1 MNICMDKTEG
11 QRNVEAIERAITS
24 KQAEV
29 SDAAKKLNDVMAE
42 LRGLKAALDV
52 VKPKAT

>member
-1 MNICMDKTEG
+1 MTGLSIRYWQK
-11 QRNVEAIERAITS
+11 RAITS

-29 SDAAKKLNDVMAE
+29 SAAAKKLNDLQAE